1 MTNREIRECPLA
13 DVLAEKLRESK
24 RELAGRW
31 LERISQRVSLEKNKI
46 FPTQDLLDHIPLL
59 IEGVADYLQDPVK
72 EIGADMPVVAKAME
86 LGALRHSQGFDVYQ
100 ILKEY
105 ELLGGILFA
114 FLAEAADEIAEP
126 CEKSELLFCGQRLF
140 KAITIIQQTTTAHFL
155 RLADTKI
162 AEREERLR
170 TFNQTVSH
178 EIKNR
183 IGAIL
188 GAGGTLIELPD
199 LDQETRQKLVD
210 VVVRNARTMRDSV
223 ENLIALSTTE
233 TDTRQHRHIQL
244 PEAARE
250 AAREI
255 RETAEKGGVQI
266 RFGELPAVEVNA
278 AAVELALTNYL
289 SNAVKYADQ
298 NKTERFAEVSASLGD
313 NEKGDRELV
322 VRVRDNGRGVPPDM
336 RKHLFERFFRVK
348 EETADI
354 EGTGLGLSIVCDTV
368 ASLGGRAWAEFPE
381 GESVFAFSLP
391 CRRKEGD
398 TAPGENNI
406 AKTLDETTP
415 PVETGEQID

>member
-1 MTNREIRECPLA
+1 MTDRETRECPLA
-13 DVLAEKLRESK
+13 DALAQKLRESK

-59 IEGVADYLQDPVK
+59 IDGVADYLQDPVK
-72 EIGADMPVVAKAME
+72 EVGADMPVVAKAME
-86 LGALRHSQGFDVYQ
+86 LGALRHAQGFDVYQ

-105 ELLGGILFA
+105 ELLGGILFSY
-114 FLAEAADEIAEP
+114 LAEAADEIAEP

-199 LDQETRQKLVD
+199 LDPETRQKLVD

-233 TDTRQHRHIQL
+233 TNTRQHRHIQL

-289 SNAVKYADQ
+289 SNAVKYADHS
-298 NKTERFAEVSASLGD
+298 KSERFAEVSASLAD
-313 NEKGDRELV
+313 NAKGDRELV
-322 VRVRDNGRGVPPDM
+322 VRVRDNGRGVPPEM
-336 RKHLFERFFRVK
+336 RDHLFNRFFRVHD
-348 EETADI
+348 EAEADI

-368 ASLGGRAWAEFPE
+368 ASVGGRAWAEFPE

-398 TAPGENNI
+398 AAPRE
-406 AKTLDETTP
+406 
-415 PVETGEQID
+415 

>member
-1 MTNREIRECPLA
+1 MTDREARECPLA
-13 DVLAEKLRESK
+13 DVLADKLRESK
-24 RELAGRW
+24 RELASRW
-31 LERISQRVSLEKNKI
+31 LERISQRVSLDKNKI

-59 IEGVADYLQDPVK
+59 IDGVADYLQDPVR
-72 EIGADMPVVAKAME
+72 EVGADMPVVAKAME

-114 FLAEAADEIAEP
+114 FLAEAADDIPEP
-126 CEKSELLFCGQRLF
+126 CAKSELLYCGQRLF

-162 AEREERLR
+162 SEREERLR
-170 TFNQTVSH
+170 AFNQTVSH

-199 LDQETRQKLVD
+199 VDSETREKLLD
-210 VVVRNARTMRDSV
+210 IVVRNARTMRDSV

-233 TDTRQHRHIQL
+233 TDSRQHRHIQL

-278 AAVELALTNYL
+278 AAVELSLTNYL
-289 SNAVKYADQ
+289 SNAVKYADP
-298 NKTERFAEVSASLGD
+298 NKTDRFAEVSATLGD
-313 NEKGDRELV
+313 NVKGERELV
-322 VRVRDNGRGVPPDM
+322 VRVRDNGRGVPLEM
-336 RKHLFERFFRVK
+336 RDHLFERFFRVHD
-348 EETADI
+348 ETTHI

-391 CRRKEGD
+391 CRRVESDQAGGPRPD
-398 TAPGENNI
+398 TVPSN
-406 AKTLDETTP
+406 AKVPT
-415 PVETGEQID
+415 

>member
-1 MTNREIRECPLA
+1 MTDREDREARECPLA
-13 DVLAEKLRESK
+13 DVLADKLRESK

-59 IEGVADYLQDPVK
+59 IDGVADYLQDPVR
-72 EIGADMPVVAKAME
+72 EVGADMPVVAKAME

-114 FLAEAADEIAEP
+114 FLAEAADEIPEP
-126 CEKSELLFCGQRLF
+126 CAKSELLFCGQRLF
-140 KAITIIQQTTTAHFL
+140 KAVTIIQQTTTAHFL

-188 GAGGTLIELPD
+188 GAGGTLIELQD
-199 LDQETRQKLVD
+199 IDSETREKLLD
-210 VVVRNARTMRDSV
+210 IVVRNARTMRDSV

-233 TDTRQHRHIQL
+233 TDSRQHRHIQL

-266 RFGELPAVEVNA
+266 RFGALPAVEVNA
-278 AAVELALTNYL
+278 AAVELSLTNYL
-289 SNAVKYADQ
+289 SNAVKYADP
-298 NKTERFAEVSASLGD
+298 NKTDRFAEVSATLGD
-313 NEKGDRELV
+313 NVKGEGELV
-322 VRVRDNGRGVPPDM
+322 VRVRDNGRGVPLEM
-336 RKHLFERFFRVK
+336 RDHLFERFFRVHD
-348 EETADI
+348 ETVHI

-391 CRRKEGD
+391 CRRVESGH
-398 TAPGENNI
+398 TPGR
-406 AKTLDETTP
+406 
-415 PVETGEQID
+415 

>member
-1 MTNREIRECPLA
+1 MPSHEIHECPLA
-13 DVLAEKLRESK
+13 DVLAERLRHSK

-31 LERISQRVSLEKNKI
+31 LERISHRVSLEKNKI

-59 IEGVADYLQDPVK
+59 IDGVADYLQDPVK
-72 EIGADMPVVAKAME
+72 EVSADLPVVAKAME

-105 ELLGGILFA
+105 ELLGGILFT
-114 FLAEAADEIAEP
+114 FLAEAADDIAEP

-188 GAGGTLIELPD
+188 GAGGTLTDVPELD
-199 LDQETRQKLVD
+199 AETRQKLLD

-233 TDTRQHRHIQL
+233 SDSRQHRHIQL
-244 PEAARE
+244 PKAARE

-255 RETAEKGGVQI
+255 RETAEKSGVEI
-266 RFGELPAVEVNA
+266 RFGDLPAVEVNA
-278 AAVELALTNYL
+278 AAVELSLTNYL
-289 SNAVKYADQ
+289 SNAVKYADPQ
-298 NKTERFAEVSASLGD
+298 KRERFAEVSATLEGD
-313 NEKGDRELV
+313 VKGEGVLV
-322 VRVRDNGRGVPPDM
+322 VRVRDNGRGVPLEM
-336 RKHLFERFFRVK
+336 REHLFERYFRVHDG
-348 EETADI
+348 TANI

-368 ASLGGRAWAEFPE
+368 ASLGGRAWAEFPD

-391 CRRKEGD
+391 CRRKE
-398 TAPGENNI
+398 AAAARE
-406 AKTLDETTP
+406 
-415 PVETGEQID
+415 

>member
-1 MTNREIRECPLA
+1 MPDQTRRECPLA

-24 RELAGRW
+24 RELAARW

-59 IEGVADYLQDPVK
+59 IDGVADYLQDPVN
-72 EIGADMPVVAKAME
+72 EISADMPVVAKAME

-188 GAGGTLIELPD
+188 GAGGTLELPD
-199 LDQETRQKLVD
+199 LDPETRQKLVD

-233 TDTRQHRHIQL
+233 TDSRQHRHIQL

-255 RETAEKGGVQI
+255 REIAERGGVQI
-266 RFGELPAVEVNA
+266 RFGDLPAVEVNA
-278 AAVELALTNYL
+278 AAVELSLTNYL
-289 SNAVKYADQ
+289 SNAVKYADPG
-298 NKTERFAEVSASLGD
+298 KSERFAEVSASLGD
-313 NEKGDRELV
+313 DVKGDQELV
-322 VRVRDNGRGVPPDM
+322 VRVRDNGRGVPPEM
-336 RKHLFERFFRVK
+336 REHLFERFFRVK
-348 EETADI
+348 EAKSDI
-354 EGTGLGLSIVCDTV
+354 EGTGLGLSIVADTV
-368 ASLGGRAWAEFPE
+368 ASQGGRAWAEFPE
-381 GESVFAFSLP
+381 GETIFAFSLP

-398 TAPGENNI
+398 AAPGEDNI
-406 AKTLDETTP
+406 AKRLDEND
-415 PVETGEQID
+415 GR

>member
-1 MTNREIRECPLA
+1 MTDREVRECPLA
-13 DVLAEKLRESK
+13 DVLADKLRESK

-59 IEGVADYLQDPVK
+59 IDGVADYLQDPVR
-72 EIGADMPVVAKAME
+72 EIGADMPVVAQAME

-114 FLAEAADEIAEP
+114 FLAEAADEIPEP
-126 CEKSELLFCGQRLF
+126 CAKSELLFCGQRLF

-162 AEREERLR
+162 AEREERIR
-170 TFNQTVSH
+170 AFNQTVSH

-199 LDQETRQKLVD
+199 VDSETREKLLD
-210 VVVRNARTMRDSV
+210 VVVRNARIMRDSV

-233 TDTRQHRHIQL
+233 TDSRQHRHIQL

-266 RFGELPAVEVNA
+266 R
-278 AAVELALTNYL
+278 
-289 SNAVKYADQ
+289 
-298 NKTERFAEVSASLGD
+298 
-313 NEKGDRELV
+313 
-322 VRVRDNGRGVPPDM
+322 
-336 RKHLFERFFRVK
+336 
-348 EETADI
+348 
-354 EGTGLGLSIVCDTV
+354 
-368 ASLGGRAWAEFPE
+368 
-381 GESVFAFSLP
+381 
-391 CRRKEGD
+391 
-398 TAPGENNI
+398 
-406 AKTLDETTP
+406 
-415 PVETGEQID
+415 